1 MWSTYSFLHGI
12 PKSEKRVMVD
22 TKTVLIVDDD
32 ETILA
37 ILKEILELD
46 GYIVE
51 TAATGKE
58 AIEKSENIFFKLSL
72 LDIKLPDMEGTE
84 LITKLDKANPQMI
97 KIIITGFPSFD
108 NAVKSLNLGADAY
121 IMKPV
126 NSKELLEL
134 VGEKIKEQQAA
145 SLIDEDR
152 VSDWINGKIRQI
164 EQEQH
169 ERQS

>member
-1 MWSTYSFLHGI
+1 MAET
-12 PKSEKRVMVD
+12 KSI
-22 TKTVLIVDDD
+22 LIVDDD

-37 ILKEILELD
+37 ILREILQLD

-58 AIEKSENIFFKLSL
+58 AIEKSETAFFNLSL

-84 LITKLDKANPQMI
+84 LITELHKANPQMI

-126 NSKELLEL
+126 NSQELLEL
-134 VGEKIKEQQAA
+134 VGEKIREQQVA
-145 SLIDEDR
+145 SRINEDR
-152 VSDWINGKIRQI
+152 VSDWISGKIRQI
-164 EQEQH
+164 EREQDEH
-169 ERQS
+169 

>member
-1 MWSTYSFLHGI
+1 MVNT
-12 PKSEKRVMVD
+12 KSI
-22 TKTVLIVDDD
+22 LIVDDD

-37 ILKEILELD
+37 VLKEILELE

-58 AIEKSENIFFKLSL
+58 AIKKSEDNLFNLSL

-84 LITKLDKANPQMI
+84 LLAKLHEANPRMI
-97 KIIITGFPSFD
+97 EIIITGFPSFD

-134 VGEKIKEQQAA
+134 VGGKIREQQAA
-145 SLIDEDR
+145 SKMDEDR
-152 VSDWINGKIRQI
+152 VSDWINDKIREI

-169 ERQS
+169 DRQS

>member
-1 MWSTYSFLHGI
+1 MVNN
-12 PKSEKRVMVD
+12 KSI
-22 TKTVLIVDDD
+22 LIVDDD

-37 ILKEILELD
+37 VLKEILELD
-46 GYIVE
+46 GYTVE

-58 AIEKSENIFFKLSL
+58 AIEKSENIFFNLSM

-84 LITKLDKANPQMI
+84 LITKLHEANPHII

-121 IMKPV
+121 ITKPV

-134 VGEKIKEQQAA
+134 VGGKIREQQAA
-145 SLIDEDR
+145 SQIDEDHVQTGLTARFAKLNKNNVNLR
-152 VSDWINGKIRQI
+152 VKG
-164 EQEQH
+164 
-169 ERQS
+169 

>member
-1 MWSTYSFLHGI
+1 MAET
-12 PKSEKRVMVD
+12 KSI
-22 TKTVLIVDDD
+22 LIVDDD

-37 ILKEILELD
+37 ILREILQLD

-51 TAATGKE
+51 TAATGKQ
-58 AIEKSENIFFKLSL
+58 AIEKSETAFFNLSL

-84 LITKLDKANPQMI
+84 LITELHKANPQMI

-126 NSKELLEL
+126 NSQELLEL
-134 VGEKIKEQQAA
+134 VGEKIREQQAA
-145 SLIDEDR
+145 SQINEDR
-152 VSDWINGKIRQI
+152 VSDWISGKIRQI
-164 EQEQH
+164 EREQDEH
-169 ERQS
+169 

>member
-1 MWSTYSFLHGI
+1 MVNN
-12 PKSEKRVMVD
+12 KSI
-22 TKTVLIVDDD
+22 LIVDDD

-37 ILKEILELD
+37 VLKEILELD

-58 AIEKSENIFFKLSL
+58 AIEKSEHIFFNLSM

-84 LITKLDKANPQMI
+84 LITKLHKVNPEMI
-97 KIIITGFPSFD
+97 KVIITGFPSFD

-121 IMKPV
+121 ITKPV
-126 NSKELLEL
+126 NSKELLDL
-134 VGEKIKEQQAA
+134 VGEKIREQQAA
-145 SLIDEDR
+145 NQIDEGH

-164 EQEQH
+164 EQEQRDH
-169 ERQS
+169 QS

>member
-1 MWSTYSFLHGI
+1 
-12 PKSEKRVMVD
+12 MVN
-22 TKTVLIVDDD
+22 TNSILIVDDD

-46 GYIVE
+46 GYTVE

-58 AIEKSENIFFKLSL
+58 AIEKSETIFFNLSM

-84 LITKLDKANPQMI
+84 LITKLHKANPQMI

-134 VGEKIKEQQAA
+134 VGEKIREQQAA
-145 SLIDEDR
+145 SQIDEDR
-152 VSDWINGKIRQI
+152 VSGWVNGKIRQI
-164 EQEQH
+164 EQEQYK
-169 ERQS
+169 RRS

>member
-1 MWSTYSFLHGI
+1 MVNT
-12 PKSEKRVMVD
+12 KSI
-22 TKTVLIVDDD
+22 LIVDDD

-37 ILKEILELD
+37 VLKEILELD
-46 GYIVE
+46 GYTVE

-58 AIEKSENIFFKLSL
+58 AIEKSENILVNLSL

-84 LITKLDKANPQMI
+84 LITKLHKADPQMI

-134 VGEKIKEQQAA
+134 VGEKISEQQAA
-145 SLIDEDR
+145 SQIDEDR
-152 VSDWINGKIRQI
+152 VSDWINGKIRKI
-164 EQEQH
+164 DQEQQ

>member
-1 MWSTYSFLHGI
+1 MVNT
-12 PKSEKRVMVD
+12 KSI
-22 TKTVLIVDDD
+22 LIVDDD

-37 ILKEILELD
+37 VLKEILELD
-46 GYIVE
+46 GYTVE

-58 AIEKSENIFFKLSL
+58 AVEKSENIFFNLSM

-84 LITKLDKANPQMI
+84 LIIKLHKENPQMI

-134 VGEKIKEQQAA
+134 VGEKIREQQAA
-145 SLIDEDR
+145 SQIDEDR
-152 VSDWINGKIRQI
+152 VSEWINGKIHQI
-164 EQEQH
+164 EQEQQD
-169 ERQS
+169 RQS

>member
-1 MWSTYSFLHGI
+1 MVNT
-12 PKSEKRVMVD
+12 KSI
-22 TKTVLIVDDD
+22 LIVDDD

-37 ILKEILELD
+37 VLKEILELD
-46 GYIVE
+46 GYTVE

-58 AIEKSENIFFKLSL
+58 AIEKSENILVNLSL

-84 LITKLDKANPQMI
+84 LITKLHKADPQMI

-134 VGEKIKEQQAA
+134 VGEKISEQQAA
-145 SLIDEDR
+145 SQIDEDR
-152 VSDWINGKIRQI
+152 VSDWINGKIRKI
-164 EQEQH
+164 EQEQQ

>member
-1 MWSTYSFLHGI
+1 MVNT
-12 PKSEKRVMVD
+12 KSI
-22 TKTVLIVDDD
+22 LIVDDD

-37 ILKEILELD
+37 VLKEILELD
-46 GYIVE
+46 GYTVE

-58 AIEKSENIFFKLSL
+58 AVEKSENIFFNLSM

-84 LITKLDKANPQMI
+84 LITKLHKANPQMI

-134 VGEKIKEQQAA
+134 VGEKIREQQAA
-145 SLIDEDR
+145 SQIDEDR
-152 VSDWINGKIRQI
+152 VSEWINGKIHQI
-164 EQEQH
+164 EQEQQK
-169 ERQS
+169 RQS

>member
-1 MWSTYSFLHGI
+1 MA
-12 PKSEKRVMVD
+12 E
-22 TKTVLIVDDD
+22 TKFILIVDDD

-37 ILKEILELD
+37 VLKEILQLD
-46 GYIVE
+46 GYKVE
-51 TAATGKE
+51 TAATGKD
-58 AIEKSENIFFKLSL
+58 AIEKSENNFFNLSL

-84 LITKLDKANPQMI
+84 LITELHKTNPQMI

-134 VGEKIKEQQAA
+134 VASKIREQQTA
-145 SLIDEDR
+145 SQIDEDR
-152 VSDWINGKIRQI
+152 VSVWINGKIRQI
-164 EQEQH
+164 EQQQQDH
-169 ERQS
+169 

>member
-1 MWSTYSFLHGI
+1 MVNT
-12 PKSEKRVMVD
+12 KSI
-22 TKTVLIVDDD
+22 LIVDDD

-37 ILKEILELD
+37 VLKEILEID
-46 GYIVE
+46 GYTVE
-51 TAATGKE
+51 TATTGKE
-58 AIEKSENIFFKLSL
+58 AIEKSENIFFNLSL

-84 LITKLDKANPQMI
+84 LITKLHKADPQMI
-97 KIIITGFPSFD
+97 KIIITGFPSFN

-134 VGEKIKEQQAA
+134 VGEKIREQRAA
-145 SLIDEDR
+145 SQIDEDR
-152 VSDWINGKIRQI
+152 VSDWINGKIRKI
-164 EQEQH
+164 EQEQQ

>member
-1 MWSTYSFLHGI
+1 MVNT
-12 PKSEKRVMVD
+12 KSI
-22 TKTVLIVDDD
+22 LIVDDD

-37 ILKEILELD
+37 VLKEILELD
-46 GYIVE
+46 GYTVE

-58 AIEKSENIFFKLSL
+58 AVEKSENIFFNLSM

-84 LITKLDKANPQMI
+84 LIIKLHKENPQMI

-134 VGEKIKEQQAA
+134 VGEKIREQQAA
-145 SLIDEDR
+145 SQIDEDR
-152 VSDWINGKIRQI
+152 VSEWINGKIHQI
-164 EQEQH
+164 EQEQQ

>member
-1 MWSTYSFLHGI
+1 VKKKPMVNT
-12 PKSEKRVMVD
+12 KSI
-22 TKTVLIVDDD
+22 LIVDDD

-37 ILKEILELD
+37 VLKEILELD
-46 GYIVE
+46 GYTVE

-58 AIEKSENIFFKLSL
+58 AVEKSENIFFNLSM

-84 LITKLDKANPQMI
+84 LITKLHKENPQMI

-108 NAVKSLNLGADAY
+108 NAVESLNLGADAY

-134 VGEKIKEQQAA
+134 VGEKIREQQAA

-164 EQEQH
+164 EQEQQ
-169 ERQS
+169 ERES

>member
-1 MWSTYSFLHGI
+1 MVNT
-12 PKSEKRVMVD
+12 KSI
-22 TKTVLIVDDD
+22 LIVDDD

-37 ILKEILELD
+37 VLKEILELE
-46 GYIVE
+46 GYAVE

-58 AIEKSENIFFKLSL
+58 AIEKSENNLFNLSL

-84 LITKLDKANPQMI
+84 LLAKLHEGNPSMI
-97 KIIITGFPSFD
+97 EIIITGFPSFD

-134 VGEKIKEQQAA
+134 VGGKIREQQAA
-145 SLIDEDR
+145 SQMDEDR
-152 VSDWINGKIRQI
+152 VSDWINGKIREI

-169 ERQS
+169 DRQS

>member
-1 MWSTYSFLHGI
+1 MVNT
-12 PKSEKRVMVD
+12 KSI
-22 TKTVLIVDDD
+22 LIVDDD

-37 ILKEILELD
+37 VLKEILELD
-46 GYIVE
+46 GYTVE
-51 TAATGKE
+51 TATTGKE
-58 AIEKSENIFFKLSL
+58 AIEKSENILVNLSL

-84 LITKLDKANPQMI
+84 LITKLHKADPQMI

-134 VGEKIKEQQAA
+134 VGEKIREQQAA
-145 SLIDEDR
+145 SQIDEDR
-152 VSDWINGKIRQI
+152 VSDWINGKIRKI
-164 EQEQH
+164 EQEQQ

>member
-1 MWSTYSFLHGI
+1 MVNT
-12 PKSEKRVMVD
+12 KSI
-22 TKTVLIVDDD
+22 LIVDDD

-37 ILKEILELD
+37 VLKEILELE
-46 GYIVE
+46 GYAVE

-58 AIEKSENIFFKLSL
+58 AIEKSENNLFNLSL

-84 LITKLDKANPQMI
+84 LLAKLHEGNPRMI
-97 KIIITGFPSFD
+97 EIIITGFPSFD

-134 VGEKIKEQQAA
+134 VGGKIREQQAA
-145 SLIDEDR
+145 SQMDEDR
-152 VSDWINGKIRQI
+152 VSDWINGKIREI

-169 ERQS
+169 DRQS

>member
-1 MWSTYSFLHGI
+1 MVNT
-12 PKSEKRVMVD
+12 KSI
-22 TKTVLIVDDD
+22 LIVDDD

-37 ILKEILELD
+37 VLKEILELD
-46 GYIVE
+46 GYTVE

-58 AIEKSENIFFKLSL
+58 AIEKSENILVNLSL

-84 LITKLDKANPQMI
+84 LITKLHKADPQMI

-134 VGEKIKEQQAA
+134 VGEKIREQQAA
-145 SLIDEDR
+145 SQIDEDR
-152 VSDWINGKIRQI
+152 VSDWINSKIRQI
-164 EQEQH
+164 EQEQQ

>member
-1 MWSTYSFLHGI
+1 MVNT
-12 PKSEKRVMVD
+12 KSI
-22 TKTVLIVDDD
+22 LIVDDD

-37 ILKEILELD
+37 VLKEILELD
-46 GYIVE
+46 GYTVE
-51 TAATGKE
+51 TATTGKE
-58 AIEKSENIFFKLSL
+58 AIEKSENIFFNLSL

-84 LITKLDKANPQMI
+84 LITKLHKADPQMI

-134 VGEKIKEQQAA
+134 VGEKIREQQAA
-145 SLIDEDR
+145 SQIDEDR
-152 VSDWINGKIRQI
+152 VSDWINGKIRKI
-164 EQEQH
+164 EQEQQ

>member
-1 MWSTYSFLHGI
+1 MVNT
-12 PKSEKRVMVD
+12 KSI
-22 TKTVLIVDDD
+22 LIVDDD

-37 ILKEILELD
+37 VLKEILELD
-46 GYIVE
+46 GYTVE

-58 AIEKSENIFFKLSL
+58 AIEKSEDILVNLSL
-72 LDIKLPDMEGTE
+72 IDIKLPDMEGTE
-84 LITKLDKANPQMI
+84 LITKLHKADPQMI

-134 VGEKIKEQQAA
+134 VGEKIREQQAA
-145 SLIDEDR
+145 SQIDEDR
-152 VSDWINGKIRQI
+152 VSDWINGKIRKI
-164 EQEQH
+164 EQDQQ

>member
-1 MWSTYSFLHGI
+1 MVNT
-12 PKSEKRVMVD
+12 KSI
-22 TKTVLIVDDD
+22 LIVDDD

-37 ILKEILELD
+37 VLKEILELD
-46 GYIVE
+46 GYTVE

-58 AIEKSENIFFKLSL
+58 AVEKSENIFFNLSL
-72 LDIKLPDMEGTE
+72 LDIKLPDIEGTE
-84 LITKLDKANPQMI
+84 LITKLHKADPQMI

-108 NAVKSLNLGADAY
+108 NAVESLNLGADAY

-134 VGEKIKEQQAA
+134 VGEKIREQQAA
-145 SLIDEDR
+145 SQIDEDR
-152 VSDWINGKIRQI
+152 VSDWINGKIRKI
-164 EQEQH
+164 EQDQQ

>member
-1 MWSTYSFLHGI
+1 MVNT
-12 PKSEKRVMVD
+12 KSI
-22 TKTVLIVDDD
+22 LIVDDD

-37 ILKEILELD
+37 VLKEILELD
-46 GYIVE
+46 GYTVE

-58 AIEKSENIFFKLSL
+58 AIEKSENILVNLSL

-84 LITKLDKANPQMI
+84 LITKLHKADPQMI

-134 VGEKIKEQQAA
+134 VGEKIREQQA
-145 SLIDEDR
+145 SSQRDEER
-152 VSDWINGKIRQI
+152 VSDWISSTACDVYKKQ
-164 EQEQH
+164 QE
-169 ERQS
+169 RRSLFFILSG

>member
-1 MWSTYSFLHGI
+1 MVNT
-12 PKSEKRVMVD
+12 KSI
-22 TKTVLIVDDD
+22 LI
-32 ETILA
+32 
-37 ILKEILELD
+37 EILELD
-46 GYIVE
+46 GYTVE

-58 AIEKSENIFFKLSL
+58 AVEKSENIFFNLSM

-84 LITKLDKANPQMI
+84 LITKLHNENPQMI

-134 VGEKIKEQQAA
+134 VGEKIREQQAA
-145 SLIDEDR
+145 SQIDEDR
-152 VSDWINGKIRQI
+152 VSDWINGKIRRI
-164 EQEQH
+164 EQEQQ